1 MSANLKKKKAFS
13 DFQNRTTLNLNWG
26 LFLRYEFQSSKTMCK
41 YLESWHSG
49 YKACTSQKSLYFTSS
64 DSGQEQGRWAP
75 FWCRWSW
82 PTLSSTYSLIWVY
95 AISLFQTSISSIFMW
110 TFSHY
115 IYFWLV
121 FWKSITCIKWVIIC
135 PKVSLP
141 SWLLVSLPEATH
153 HQKLLYPFTDF
164 YIYISIDVRCF

>member
-1 MSANLKKKKAFS
+1 
-13 DFQNRTTLNLNWG
+13 
-26 LFLRYEFQSSKTMCK
+26 MCK
-41 YLESWHSG
+41 YLKSWHSG

-82 PTLSSTYSLIWVY
+82 PTLSSAYSLIWVY
-95 AISLFQTSISSIFMW
+95 AVSLFQTSISSIFMW
-110 TFSHY
+110 TFPHY

-135 PKVSLP
+135 PKVYFSPILTP
-141 SWLLVSLPEATH
+141 SFPPRSNTPSETPISFHSFLN
-153 HQKLLYPFTDF
+153 LYKHRCQMFLNF
-164 YIYISIDVRCF
+164 CFNHKYFNIYLKDEDLGGL

>member
-1 MSANLKKKKAFS
+1 MP
-13 DFQNRTTLNLNWG
+13 
-26 LFLRYEFQSSKTMCK
+26 YEFQSSKTMCK
-41 YLESWHSG
+41 YLKSWHSG

-82 PTLSSTYSLIWVY
+82 PTLSSAYSLIWVY
-95 AISLFQTSISSIFMW
+95 AVSLFQTSISSIFMW
-110 TFSHY
+110 TFPHY

-135 PKVSLP
+135 PKVYFSPILTP
-141 SWLLVSLPEATH
+141 SFPPRSNTPSETPISFHSFLN
-153 HQKLLYPFTDF
+153 LYKH
-164 YIYISIDVRCF
+164 RCQMFLNFCFNHKYFNI